1 MPRPWSAAYWL
12 ARHAFLDSPEAPAQW
27 WHLPIGLGSSQQ
39 SLIKK
44 THRRLAYKE
53 ILWRPFF
60 FFNWESLFPNDC
72 DLCQINNKPTGQA
85 FRELNRHQQSF
96 CCLSSYIAFQYTQY
110 LSGCT
115 TENNFFLVILLFL
128 IRLKPFN
135 KSWLLVPLTALS
147 MYVWESISSSILE
160 EL

>member
-1 MPRPWSAAYWL
+1 MGKSLLWRPLQLEHIALVEQLDLIRKKEDRPQALPWLTRFLWPWEDTMAKSNMGSKELISILLLLSITQEVNQRQELMPRPWSAAYCL

-60 FFNWESLFPNDC
+60 FFQL
-72 DLCQINNKPTGQA
+72 
-85 FRELNRHQQSF
+85 R
-96 CCLSSYIAFQYTQY
+96 
-110 LSGCT
+110 
-115 TENNFFLVILLFL
+115 
-128 IRLKPFN
+128 
-135 KSWLLVPLTALS
+135 VPLPKWLWLVS
-147 MYVWESISSSILE
+147 N
-160 EL
+160 

>member
-39 SLIKK
+39 TLIKK

-53 ILWRPFF
+53 ILWRLFF
-60 FFNWESLFPNDC
+60 FSTESPSSQMTVTCVKLTIYQP
-72 DLCQINNKPTGQA
+72 GQA

-110 LSGCT
+110 LSGYT
-115 TENNFFLVILLFL
+115 TGNNFLLFILLFL
-128 IRLKPFN
+128 ICLKPLN

-147 MYVWESISSSILE
+147 MYVWESISSSSLE